1 MSEFTL
7 IDGNNWLRRKY
18 EEERSMSGLRA
29 SVTSLRSE
37 IANPRKTTVFFW
49 DGKGSNA
56 YRKEIFPDYKS
67 KRTNDGLDEFYHQ
80 INIFR
85 EIVENLP
92 IPYFRMDGYEA
103 DDVIAA
109 FVRTLPKGTKVHIK
123 STDKDFEQLEGTTHE
138 GKTLTEA
145 LQKEVDNAEAKGKP
159 IVGANPTITSDLVV
173 PFKVMVGDISD
184 SIPGIPGFG
193 KKRWLLSDHDA
204 IKTWFSQD
212 FDMDYAPEMS
222 EKLKDWCSENVE
234 LLRNMRDI
242 CLFRPIDKDTLS
254 QHMKRGNDNPQ
265 RIEEILK
272 ENYA

>member
-37 IANPRKTTVFFW
+37 IANPKKTTVFFW
-49 DGKGSNA
+49 DGKGANR
-56 YRKEIFPDYKS
+56 YRKEIFPDYKG
-67 KRTNDGLDEFYHQ
+67 KRTNDGLDEFHHQ

-92 IPYFRMDGYEA
+92 VPHFRVDGYEA
-103 DDVIAA
+103 DDIIAG
-109 FVRTLPKGTKVHIK
+109 FVRSLPKGTKVHIK

-138 GKTLTEA
+138 GKTLTDT
-145 LQKEVDNAEAKGKP
+145 LQKEVDDAKAKDKP
-159 IVGANPTITSDLVV
+159 IIGANPIITADLVV

-193 KKRWLLSDHDA
+193 KKRWLLSNHEE
-204 IKTWFSQD
+204 IKTWFVTD
-212 FDMDYAPEMS
+212 FDEGYIPEMS
-222 EKLKDWCSENVE
+222 PKLVSWCEDNIE
-234 LLRNMRDI
+234 LLRKMRDI
-242 CLFRPIDKDTLS
+242 CLFRPIDKDFLS
-254 QHMKRGNDNPQ
+254 EHMKRGNDNPQ